1 MNVVARM
8 AHQPGSQPGMLVGG
22 IVVSDQM
29 DIEVR
34 RDIAVEVIEKPRNS

>member
-1 MNVVARM
+1 
-8 AHQPGSQPGMLVGG
+8 MLVGG